1 MDLRSAILKS
11 AEKHFDAVVAMRRH
25 LHKFPELSKQEA
37 QTSAHLREALAPLEM
52 KLKSGIAGHGFT
64 LDLIGSGEGK
74 HIALRAD
81 MDALPI
87 QEQSEKDYQSVH
99 EGIMHACGHDA
110 HSAMLYGVAL
120 ILNDIR
126 EQLSGR
132 IRFIFQPSEE
142 QVPSGA
148 EAMIAAGVLEDPTVD
163 AAFALHVTPEL
174 ESGKLGFRPGPF
186 MASADE
192 IYITVHGK
200 GGHGASPHKLV
211 DPILI
216 SAHLIIALQNMI
228 SREIDPQVPA
238 VLSFGD
244 IRGFGATNIIPNE
257 VKLKGTFRCFDEDI
271 RSQVIGRIKELSDQ
285 LCRSMGARAEVNIP
299 EGVPHLRNNEFL
311 TVKAKRMAADLL
323 GQDAVTEMPLRMGGE
338 DFAHFSRHLPACLI
352 RLGTGNKNLGTDIGL
367 HQPQFDIDEEA
378 MKLGMAAL
386 AYIAASSAADIRKA

>member
-1 MDLRSAILKS
+1 MNLRSAILES
-11 AEKHFDAVVAMRRH
+11 AEKHFKAVVEMRRH
-25 LHKFPELSKQEA
+25 LHKYPELSKQEA
-37 QTSAHLREALAPLEM
+37 KTSAHLRQALSSLNM

-87 QEQSEKDYQSVH
+87 TEDSSNDYKSVH
-99 EGIMHACGHDA
+99 EGVMHACGHDA
-110 HSAMLYGVAL
+110 HSAMVYGAAL
-120 ILNDIR
+120 ILNDVR

-132 IRFIFQPSEE
+132 VRFIFQPSEE

-148 EAMIAAGVLEDPTVD
+148 EAMIAAGVLEDPKVD

-174 ESGKLGFRPGPF
+174 ESGRLGFRPGAF

-216 SAHLIIALQNMI
+216 SAHLIIALQNMVG
-228 SREIDPQVPA
+228 REIDPQVPA

-244 IRGFGATNIIPNE
+244 IHGYGATNIIPNE
-257 VKLKGTFRCFDEDI
+257 VKLKGTFRCFDENI
-271 RSQVIGRIKELSDQ
+271 RSEVLGRIKDLSED
-285 LCRSMGARAEVNIP
+285 LCKSMGARAEVNIP

-311 TVKAKRMAADLL
+311 TVKAKQLAAELYDS
-323 GQDAVTEMPLRMGGE
+323 ATVTEMPLRMGGE
-338 DFAHFSRHLPACLI
+338 DFAHFSRQLPSCLI
-352 RLGTGNKNLGTDIGL
+352 RLGTGNEKLGTTAGL

-378 MKLGMAAL
+378 MKVGMATL
-386 AYIAASSAADIRKA
+386 AYLAARLASDLRKA